1 MKKAYK
7 TRNHKMIR
15 KYKQLLQQ
23 RSHLES
29 HAYCIAETYGD
40 EPMCGFDAEEY
51 GCTSDSISALNK
63 RIERMEHKYGLG

>member
-7 TRNHKMIR
+7 TRNHKIIR

-23 RSHLES
+23 RFRLES

-51 GCTSDSISALNK
+51 GCTSDSISALND
-63 RIERMEHKYGLG
+63 RIERMERKYGLG